1 LRINYYRGTLQ
12 DAFGSEL
19 GKLSKIRSELLPKKA
34 AKKKAMRMS
43 LAAKADSMPEH
54 KLSTATQSALD
65 KDEAK
70 DVAEN
75 HKMAE
80 ADDMG
85 DFFAAGVKKLLS
97 TPLHSEYCFSEL
109 FLHAT
114 FALVVV
120 QLFAAR
126 CLFLLSILFCEM
138 QI

>member
-1 LRINYYRGTLQ
+1 MRINYYRDTLQ

-19 GKLSKIRSELLPKKA
+19 GKLSKIRSELLPKKDKA

-85 DFFAAGVKKLLS
+85 DFFAAGVKKLLNA
-97 TPLHSEYCFSEL
+97 FI
-109 FLHAT
+109 F
-114 FALVVV
+114 
-120 QLFAAR
+120 
-126 CLFLLSILFCEM
+126 
-138 QI
+138 